1 MPTKIGFIGA
11 GGIAGAHLKT
21 LGPRPDAQ
29 IVALCDVNRETA
41 QAKAEQY
48 GGRVYTDWA
57 AMLEQEELD
66 ALFICV
72 PPFAHGEM
80 ELAAIARRL
89 PLFIE
94 KPIALDLRMAA
105 PILRAIQ
112 EADLITT
119 VAYKYRWDEHV
130 LRAREMLAGQ
140 TLGLVVGHFWTSM
153 PGAAWWRVQ
162 EQSGGQMVEQTTHIV
177 DLARYLCGEITHVQ
191 AFEAHQVMHR
201 VAPDASAA
209 DAATANLRFAC
220 GAVGNISNTYMIG
233 AGGTSGLNVMAH
245 RFRLTVEGGTLRWW
259 AEEGAGELENTGNG
273 YVGEVEAFLAAVQEG
288 DKSRLHSDY
297 ADAFRTLAATEAA
310 NVSGQREGEAVEV
323 ERLIA
328 EAG

>member
-1 MPTKIGFIGA
+1 MSIRIGFVGA

-21 LGPRPDAQ
+21 LSQRADVQ
-29 IVALCDVNRETA
+29 IAALCDVNAETA
-41 QAKAEQY
+41 RVKSEQY

-57 AMLEQEELD
+57 AMLETEELD

-80 ELAAIARRL
+80 ELAAIARGL
-89 PLFIE
+89 PLFVE
-94 KPIALDLRMAA
+94 KPIALNLRMAA

-112 EADLITT
+112 EADLITA

-130 LRAREMLAGQ
+130 LRAREMLGGRA
-140 TLGLVVGHFWTSM
+140 LGLVIGHFWTSM
-153 PGAAWWRVQ
+153 PGAPWWRVQ

-191 AFEAHQVMHR
+191 AFETHQTMR
-201 VAPDASAA
+201 QVAPDASAA
-209 DAATANLRFAC
+209 DAAAANLRFAC
-220 GAVGNISNTYMIG
+220 GAVGNISNTYMLG
-233 AGGTSGLNVMAH
+233 PGGTSGLNVMAH
-245 RFRLTVEGGTLRWW
+245 RFRLLVEGNSLRWW

-288 DKSRLHSDY
+288 DKSHLYSDY
-297 ADAFRTLAATEAA
+297 ADAFRTLAVTEAA
-310 NVSGQREGEAVEV
+310 NVSGQGEGEVVEV

-328 EAG
+328 AAG